1 MFYRD
6 LIFMLTLKTLI
17 NSILFTF
24 YLFQF
29 YLSFKIADSPAKLI
43 ISTNKYINIIL
54 KLWSLNT

>member
-6 LIFMLTLKTLI
+6 LIFMLTLKTLN

-24 YLFQF
+24 SLFQF

-43 ISTNKYINIIL
+43 ISTNKYIE
-54 KLWSLNT
+54 